1 MQNTVYS
8 LVCEYQKTIS
18 HFKFHSAGINLIGQF
33 VAIEWRQQGGTMQQL
48 DVVQSIEPGGTFMVY
63 EYPTAFVPKINEVIQ
78 RYVNMC
84 IMPKKKKTIIEK
96 PAPSR
101 PVPDPISSSLPPK
114 KTRTRKPIQKPHFS
128 GKPLL
133 KK

>member
-1 MQNTVYS
+1 MATVYQRLLEYKKANNFNFPQKHKMMIGT
-8 LVCEYQKTIS
+8 LVAKNFRI
-18 HFKFHSAGINLIGQF
+18 
-33 VAIEWRQQGGTMQQL
+33 QGGVIDHL
-48 DVVQSIEPGGTFMVY
+48 DVIESIEDNGTRWMVPD
-63 EYPTAFVPKINEVIQ
+63 YPKNFTSDIDKIISD
-78 RYVNMC
+78 YVKRITSPTKN
-84 IMPKKKKTIIEK
+84 IIEK

-128 GKPLL
+128 GKPLM